1 MDNNPQNRFA
11 SVIVFG
17 IFCLIAPNFLQ
28 YYHEFS
34 VNLVYKYTI
43 MKLKLITVF
52 FFFIFQHSYTIA
64 QTKYSN
70 DFLNIGAGARSL
82 SLSKSVVASLSDP
95 SSVYWNPSLLVN
107 INNSEIEFMHAEYF
121 AGIANY
127 DQVSYVNPINDKE
140 AIGGMILRFG
150 VDDIMNTSQLID
162 NEGNVDYNRIE
173 LFSTADYAFLFSYA
187 RNNLFAGF
195 NAGGNMKIIYRHIG
209 DFAKSWGFGFD
220 LSLYKKYGNWSF
232 GAIARDVTST
242 FNSWMFDM
250 ERFEDIYDQTGNELP
265 QNSTEITLPSMQ
277 TGIARSFKLNDR
289 FSGHSEIDL
298 TLFFDGNRN
307 VLFSGKTI
315 SLTPHMGTEILYMD
329 IVAIRFGVGNF
340 RKELDF
346 NNESYI
352 SMEPNIGL
360 GFTFNNYTIDYA
372 LTDLG
377 DFSSGMYSN
386 IFSLRYHFR

>member
-1 MDNNPQNRFA
+1 
-11 SVIVFG
+11 
-17 IFCLIAPNFLQ
+17 
-28 YYHEFS
+28 
-34 VNLVYKYTI
+34 
-43 MKLKLITVF
+43 MKLKLIIAF
-52 FFFIFQHSYTIA
+52 FFFIFQYSYIIA

-82 SLSKSVVASLSDP
+82 SLSKSVVASLGGP

-107 INNSEIEFMHAEYF
+107 LNSSEIELMHAEYF

-127 DQVSYVNPINDKE
+127 DQISYVTRINDDNVL
-140 AIGGMILRFG
+140 GGMMLRFG

-173 LFSTADYAFLFSYA
+173 LFSTADYAFFFSYA
-187 RNNLFAGF
+187 KKDVFSGF
-195 NAGGNMKIIYRHIG
+195 NAGGNLKIIYRHIG

-232 GAIARDVTST
+232 GAITRDVTST

-250 ERFEDIYDQTGNELP
+250 QRFEEVYLQTGNELP
-265 QNSTEITLPSMQ
+265 KNGTEITLPSLQ

-289 FSGHSEIDL
+289 FSGHTEIDF
-298 TLFFDGNRN
+298 TVYFDGERN
-307 VLFSGKTI
+307 VFFTGENFSL
-315 SLTPHMGTEILYMD
+315 SPHMGTEILYMD
-329 IVAIRFGVGNF
+329 IIAIRFGIGNF
-340 RKELDF
+340 NKELDF
-346 NNESYI
+346 NNNSYI
-352 SMEPNIGL
+352 SMQPNIGI
-360 GFTFNNYTIDYA
+360 GFTFNSYTIDYA

-386 IFSLRYHFR
+386 IFSLRYYFK